1 MPFLFVFLSGTCSAL
16 ASLLLRFAARLPV
29 GPDDL
34 MLVAG
39 LAAKPLALRLAALG
53 AYGAGFA
60 FYALALKQLELS
72 IAYPMMVAI
81 TLVEILLFDAALG
94 GGLSLR
100 TATGAMLLLA
110 SVIVL
115 YAPSTSMV
123 RS

>member
-1 MPFLFVFLSGTCSAL
+1 MPFFFVFLSGTCSAL
-16 ASLLLRFAARLPV
+16 ASLLLRFAGRLPITSH
-29 GPDDL
+29 DL
-34 MLVAG
+34 LIAG
-39 LAAKPLALRLAALG
+39 FSAKPLALHLAALG

-60 FYALALKQLELS
+60 FYALALKQLDLS

-100 TATGAMLLLA
+100 VATGAMLLLA

-115 YAPSTSMV
+115 YMPSAGVV

>member
-1 MPFLFVFLSGTCSAL
+1 MPFFFVFLSGTCSAL
-16 ASLLLRFAARLPV
+16 ASLLLRFAGRLPV
-29 GPDDL
+29 APNDL
-34 MLVAG
+34 LIAG
-39 LAAKPLALRLAALG
+39 FAAKPLALRLAAIG

-115 YAPSTSMV
+115 YMPGAGMV